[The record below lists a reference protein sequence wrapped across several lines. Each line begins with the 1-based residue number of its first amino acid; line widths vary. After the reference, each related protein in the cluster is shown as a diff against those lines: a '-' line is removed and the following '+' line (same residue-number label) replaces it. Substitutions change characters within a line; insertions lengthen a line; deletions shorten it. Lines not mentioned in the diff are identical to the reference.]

1 MMLKSIRL
9 MAFMAATACATVAG
23 AISAQ
28 ADAISDFYSGKV
40 VTILIGHP
48 PGGSYDLYA
57 QLISQHFGKHIP
69 GNPSVIVQGMPG
81 GGGSLAAAYFNTK
94 APKDGTMVALLPE
107 SLAHTQILE
116 PDRSRWDVSKMRYIG
131 RAADVTSV
139 MMARKDSPVK
149 TIADSL
155 KTESN
160 VSCSGRTTS
169 SAQTGAVLK
178 SLIGSKFNMVCG
190 YDSATAS
197 ALAIFRGEADLTT
210 TVWANWSVNYA
221 QQLAAG
227 DIVPVVQ
234 FAAKRLPDLPDT
246 PTAIELTENPAKK
259 QALEF
264 FGAGGDIGRSLMLPP
279 ETPDDKFE
287 ALSTAF
293 DDLMKD
299 PDFLA
304 DAKNRAIPIA
314 PATAAEVNETVKKI
328 FATPPEVVAVL
339 QSAIEDGFNH

>member
-1 MMLKSIRL
+1 MLKSIHL
-9 MAFMAATACATVAG
+9 LAVAAATACATIFG
-23 AISAQ
+23 AVSAQ
-28 ADAISDFYSGKV
+28 ADAVSDFYSGKT

-57 QLISQHFGKHIP
+57 QLLAQHFGKHIP
-69 GNPSVIVQGMPG
+69 GKPTVIVQGMPG
-81 GGGSLAAAYFNTK
+81 GGGSLAAAHFYTK

-107 SLAHTQILE
+107 SLAQDQVLD
-116 PDRSRWDVSKMRYIG
+116 PKKSRWDVSKMRFIG

-149 TIADSL
+149 SIEDSL
-155 KTESN
+155 KTEAN

-197 ALAIFRGEADLTT
+197 ALAVFRGEADLTT

-227 DIVPVVQ
+227 DVVPVVQ
-234 FAAKRLPDLPDT
+234 FSEKRLPDLPNT
-246 PTAIELTENPAKK
+246 PTAVELTNDPAKK
-259 QALEF
+259 QAIEF
-264 FGAGGDIGRSLMLPP
+264 FGAGGDIGRALMTPP
-279 ETPDDKFE
+279 GTPEDRIE
-287 ALSTAF
+287 GLSKAF
-293 DDLMKD
+293 DELVKD
-299 PDFLA
+299 PEFLA
-304 DAKNRAIPIA
+304 DAKARSIPIV
-314 PATAAEVNETVKKI
+314 PMTGKEVDEIVKRI
-328 FATPPEVVAVL
+328 ISTPPEVVATL
-339 QSAIEDGFNH
+339 QKAIADGFSN

>member
-1 MMLKSIRL
+1 MLT
-9 MAFMAATACATVAG
+9 AAAVIACAALSSAAVAH
-23 AISAQ
+23 AQ
-28 ADAISDFYSGKV
+28 TAAEFYQGKT

-57 QLISQHFGKHIP
+57 QLIAQHFGKHIP
-69 GNPSVIVQGMPG
+69 GNPTVIVQGMPG
-81 GGGSLAAAYFNTK
+81 GGGSLAAAHFYAK

-107 SLAHTQILE
+107 SLAHDQILD
-116 PDRSRWDVSKMRYIG
+116 PRKSRWDVSEMRSIG

-149 TIADSL
+149 SIEDSL
-155 KTESN
+155 QAEAN

-197 ALAIFRGEADLTT
+197 VLAVFRGEADLTT

-221 QQLAAG
+221 QQLATG
-227 DIVPVVQ
+227 EVVPVVQ
-234 FAAKRLPDLPDT
+234 FAEKRLTDLPDT
-246 PTAIELTENPAKK
+246 PTAVELTDDPAEKK
-259 QALEF
+259 AIEF
-264 FGAGGDIGRSLMLPP
+264 FSAGGDIGRALLTPP
-279 ETPDDKFE
+279 GTPEDRID
-287 ALSTAF
+287 ALSKAF

-299 PDFLA
+299 EQLLA
-304 DAKNRAIPIA
+304 DAKARSIPIA
-314 PATAAEVNETVKKI
+314 PLSGKEVDEIVERITS
-328 FATPPEVVAVL
+328 TPPDVVETL
-339 QSAIEDGFNH
+339 QKAIEEGFNS

>member
-1 MMLKSIRL
+1 MLKSIRL
-9 MAFMAATACATVAG
+9 LTIAAATACATIFG
-23 AISAQ
+23 AVSAQ
-28 ADAISDFYSGKV
+28 ADAVSDFYSGKT

-57 QLISQHFGKHIP
+57 QLLAQHFGKHIP
-69 GNPSVIVQGMPG
+69 GNPTVIVQGMPG
-81 GGGSLAAAYFNTK
+81 GGGSLAAAHFYTK

-107 SLAHTQILE
+107 SLAQDQVLD
-116 PDRSRWDVSKMRYIG
+116 PKKSRWDVSKMRFIG
-131 RAADVTSV
+131 RVADVTSV

-149 TIADSL
+149 SIEDSL
-155 KTESN
+155 KTEAN

-197 ALAIFRGEADLTT
+197 ALAVFRGEADLTT

-227 DIVPVVQ
+227 DVVPVVQ
-234 FAAKRLPDLPDT
+234 FSEKRLTDLPNT
-246 PTAIELTENPAKK
+246 PTAVELTNDPAKK
-259 QALEF
+259 QAIEF
-264 FGAGGDIGRSLMLPP
+264 FGAGGDIGRALMTPP
-279 ETPDDKFE
+279 GTPEDRI
-287 ALSTAF
+287 AGLSQAF
-293 DDLMKD
+293 DELMKD

-304 DAKNRAIPIA
+304 DAKARSIPIA
-314 PATAAEVNETVKKI
+314 PMGGKDVDAVVEKI
-328 FATPPEVVAVL
+328 ITTPPDVVATL
-339 QSAIEDGFNH
+339 QKAIADGFNN

>member
-1 MMLKSIRL
+1 MLRSIRL
-9 MAFMAATACATVAG
+9 LTVAAAAACATIMG
-23 AISAQ
+23 AVSAQ
-28 ADAISDFYSGKV
+28 ADAISDFYSGKT

-57 QLISQHFGKHIP
+57 QLIAQHFGKHIP
-69 GNPSVIVQGMPG
+69 GTPAVIVQGMPG
-81 GGGSLAAAYFNTK
+81 GGGSLAAAHFYAK

-107 SLAHTQILE
+107 SLAHDQILD
-116 PDRSRWDVSKMRYIG
+116 PKKSRWDVSKMRFIG

-149 TIADSL
+149 SIEDSL
-155 KTESN
+155 KTEAN

-178 SLIGSKFNMVCG
+178 ALIGSKFNMVCG

-197 ALAIFRGEADLTT
+197 ALAVFRGEADLTT

-227 DIVPVVQ
+227 DVVPVVQ
-234 FAAKRLPDLPDT
+234 FSEHRLADLPNT
-246 PTAIELTENPAKK
+246 PTAVELTDDPAEKK
-259 QALEF
+259 AIEF
-264 FGAGGDIGRSLMLPP
+264 FSAGGDVGRALMTPP
-279 ETPDDKFE
+279 ETPADRVA
-287 ALSTAF
+287 ALSAAF
-293 DDLMKD
+293 DSLMKD

-304 DAKNRAIPIA
+304 DAKARSIPIA
-314 PATAAEVNETVKKI
+314 PLTGKEVDAIVEKIVSTPSETVETLEK
-328 FATPPEVVAVL
+328 
-339 QSAIEDGFNH
+339 AIKEGFN

>member
-1 MMLKSIRL
+1 MLRSIRL
-9 MAFMAATACATVAG
+9 LTVAAAAACATITG
-23 AISAQ
+23 AVSAQ
-28 ADAISDFYSGKV
+28 ADAISDFYSGKT

-57 QLISQHFGKHIP
+57 QLIAQHFGKHIP
-69 GNPSVIVQGMPG
+69 GTPAVIVQGMPG
-81 GGGSLAAAYFNTK
+81 GGGSLAAAHFYAK

-107 SLAHTQILE
+107 SLAHDQILD
-116 PDRSRWDVSKMRYIG
+116 PKKSRWDVSKMRFIG

-149 TIADSL
+149 SIEDSL
-155 KTESN
+155 KTEAN

-178 SLIGSKFNMVCG
+178 ALIGSKFNMVCG

-197 ALAIFRGEADLTT
+197 ALAVFRGEADLTT

-227 DIVPVVQ
+227 DVVPVVQ
-234 FAAKRLPDLPDT
+234 FSEHRLADLPNT
-246 PTAIELTENPAKK
+246 PTAVELTDDPAEKK
-259 QALEF
+259 AIEF
-264 FGAGGDIGRSLMLPP
+264 FSAGGDVGRALMTPP
-279 ETPDDKFE
+279 ETPEDRVA
-287 ALSTAF
+287 ALSAAF
-293 DDLMKD
+293 DSLMKD

-304 DAKNRAIPIA
+304 DAKARSIPIA
-314 PATAAEVNETVKKI
+314 PLTGKEVDAIVAKIVSTPSETVETLEK
-328 FATPPEVVAVL
+328 
-339 QSAIEDGFNH
+339 AIKEGFN